1 MPNTCRL
8 HHNHWQTSKG
18 VLLKTDSKALSSDS
32 IPSSMQVRSGLGQIA
47 SEIMSWTILAFIF
60 GSCVAYIIIVGDNFG
75 AVMMDYVVVPL
86 NLPPILAARQVM
98 ILVLSTTIILPIS
111 MQRSMVSLAPVST
124 IALLV
129 MTFTTGAVPTSSD
142 KCVESS
148 TECVFY

>member
-1 MPNTCRL
+1 
-8 HHNHWQTSKG
+8 
-18 VLLKTDSKALSSDS
+18 
-32 IPSSMQVRSGLGQIA
+32 MQVRSGLGQIA